1 MFSILRKGLVY
12 KNISSDIVEH
22 DVDIDADQWSY
33 DGRDVYRGLHD
44 TTYIPNNLNVY
55 WLYDDDSKRVGLAE
69 HEADAPEVFKALW
82 FYDNPFAT
90 LFQDSNWKSTEETV
104 WSKLTNEAY
113 QDCLEDDFKTVFQ
126 RALKSGVALVTP
138 ELVIHE
144 KIPSSV
150 GSYIFLD
157 DDFVIYHKSVSPT
170 QQSDACEPEPQEEL
184 PSSDAQQECQDVPQ
198 PETHPLE
205 ETHQL
210 QIQEPQ

>member
-1 MFSILRKGLVY
+1 MFSILRKGFVY
-12 KNISSDIVEH
+12 RNISSDIVEH

-33 DGRDVYRGLHD
+33 DGRDVYRGLPD
-44 TTYIPNNLNVY
+44 PAYSPQNLNVY

-82 FYDNPFAT
+82 FYENPFAT
-90 LFQDSNWKSTEETV
+90 LFQDPRWVSSGETL

-144 KIPSSV
+144 KIPSSAT
-150 GSYIFLD
+150 SYLFLD
-157 DDFVIYHKSVSPT
+157 DDFIIYQKPESTP
-170 QQSDACEPEPQEEL
+170 QSDACEPEPQEG
-184 PSSDAQQECQDVPQ
+184 QEQSGDLQESQDGPPQEQSPQ
-198 PETHPLE
+198 PETH
-205 ETHQL
+205 L
-210 QIQEPQ
+210 QQTQEPQ